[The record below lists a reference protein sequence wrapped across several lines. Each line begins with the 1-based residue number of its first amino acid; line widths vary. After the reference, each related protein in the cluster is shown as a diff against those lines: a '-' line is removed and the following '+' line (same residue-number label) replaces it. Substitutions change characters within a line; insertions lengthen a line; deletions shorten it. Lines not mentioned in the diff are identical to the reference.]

1 VPLNG
6 GSHPCRISAMVVQR
20 TDRGVGVMFEDLA
33 ADTRAV
39 LKTLIDA
46 RPGRHTYTLPVY
58 AVRRAAAGGPPARAP
73 APPAPFRCH
82 PGGFRAATPDVGDG
96 GPVRGHN
103 RRARPEDGY
112 SRSLSCPSAG
122 VSSSATG

>member
-1 VPLNG
+1 VIESRPGDRIPGRIRNISLGGVFVELGARRPALNAIVDLSFSVPLNG

-58 AVRRAAAGGPPARAP
+58 AVRRAAAG
-73 APPAPFRCH
+73 
-82 PGGFRAATPDVGDG
+82 
-96 GPVRGHN
+96 
-103 RRARPEDGY
+103 
-112 SRSLSCPSAG
+112 
-122 VSSSATG
+122 